1 MPSSWRIRA
10 AEASDPGRSALTA
23 GKIAVKSS
31 SPVAQQKSSGRQGI
45 WALSHRPIDAL
56 QPHLSQT
63 PLAAPG
69 FSQRQKSTT
78 LTGAQRCNLLI

>member
-1 MPSSWRIRA
+1 MPCSWQIRA
-10 AEASDPGRSALTA
+10 AKASDPGRSALTS
-23 GKIAVKSS
+23 GKIALTSS
-31 SPVAQQKSSGRQGI
+31 SPVTQQKSSGRRGI
-45 WALSHRPIDAL
+45 WALSHRSIDAP

-69 FSQRQKSTT
+69 FSQRQKSTA